1 MFCKNCGQKIS
12 DQQNFCEF
20 CGATS
25 SSTGRIYSVRDEQI
39 SLIDDIISF
48 FSQKKE
54 LYDEYD
60 KVTQRINNLKFTCAR
75 AALIWGIILSAVMT
89 VLSLTL
95 FISLL
100 SDGENPLYALIPF
113 SFVLAGG
120 ALIFLFVARNKKRRI
135 ALEIA
140 INQYSKL
147 SEELSN
153 HYAVC
158 ENCPVGIEYTNP
170 STLLAI
176 KKMIQSG
183 RADTIKE
190 AINVLLDD
198 AHRRKMEDLAV
209 KTAQYVE
216 SNYKLSRVAV
226 IASIADL
233 LD

>member
-20 CGATS
+20 CGAAS

-54 LYDEYD
+54 LYAEYD
-60 KVTQRINNLKFTCAR
+60 KVTQRINNLKFTCAKD
-75 AALIWGIILSAVMT
+75 ALIWGLILLSVMS
-89 VLSLTL
+89 VLSLN
-95 FISLL
+95 LL

-113 SFVLAGG
+113 SFSVLAGG
-120 ALIFLFVARNKKRRI
+120 ALIFLFFARNKKRRI

-158 ENCPVGIEYTNP
+158 ENCPVGIEYTKP

-190 AINVLLDD
+190 SINVLLDD

-216 SNYKLSRVAV
+216 SNHKLTRVAV

-233 LD
+233 